1 MISGRTH
8 REFIADLSLSASPNT
23 FIKFLAFEFVS
34 PPPPPEEIWTA
45 SSISRMVIIRIAPFI
60 STSFVLLLALPFR
73 APRRGDRRKREI
85 TSWCMI
91 ARIGCPEGSVR
102 HAFSLASSLRSLSF
116 CERTGALAIK
126 TTMMTDAISVALPT
140 GFFALHTRYVFC
152 CLFVENHSLY
162 SASFLWYYLN
172 KIYILLKLNL
182 RLFKW
187 KLR

>member
-1 MISGRTH
+1 
-8 REFIADLSLSASPNT
+8 LSLSASPNT

-34 PPPPPEEIWTA
+34 PSPEEIWTA
-45 SSISRMVIIRIAPFI
+45 SSISRMIITRSFHLYILRSSSC
-60 STSFVLLLALPFR
+60 STLPGYST
-73 APRRGDRRKREI
+73 ARGSGEI

-140 GFFALHTRYVFC
+140 GFFALHTRYAFC
-152 CLFVENHSLY
+152 CLFVEKHFLYPAISL
-162 SASFLWYYLN
+162 
-172 KIYILLKLNL
+172 ILLK
-182 RLFKW
+182 
-187 KLR
+187 